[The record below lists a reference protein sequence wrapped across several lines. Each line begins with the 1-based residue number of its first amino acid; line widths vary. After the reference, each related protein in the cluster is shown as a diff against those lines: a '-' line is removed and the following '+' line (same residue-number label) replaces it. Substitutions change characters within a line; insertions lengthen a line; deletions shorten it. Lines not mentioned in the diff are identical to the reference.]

1 MEAARVARVVQN
13 VASDVPSVLR
23 VVRIIVLDEQ
33 SVVRVAQNAASEA
46 PSLAK
51 VD

>member
-1 MEAARVARVVQN
+1 MEAASVARVVQN
-13 VASDVPSVLR
+13 VASGAPR
-23 VVRIIVLDEQ
+23 VVRVAQIVVWSEQ

-46 PSLAK
+46 PSLVR